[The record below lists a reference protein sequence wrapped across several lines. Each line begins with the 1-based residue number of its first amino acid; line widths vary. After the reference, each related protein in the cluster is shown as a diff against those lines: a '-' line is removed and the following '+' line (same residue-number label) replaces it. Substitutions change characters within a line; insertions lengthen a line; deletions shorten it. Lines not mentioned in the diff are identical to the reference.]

1 MLTIVLTLTGD
12 TDFALPIVTFISE
25 TCIFAGVQGH
35 VFGDIPLC
43 DVSSLYFLPF
53 GFYLISAVF
62 GSL

>member
-1 MLTIVLTLTGD
+1 MLTTVLTLIGD
-12 TDFALPIVTFISE
+12 TDFALPIVTLSSAK
-25 TCIFAGVQGH
+25 CIFAGVQGY

-62 GSL
+62 GRL